1 MSSSKRNIAIWV
13 AGLALAIVSGTS
25 AVGGYAQKR
34 NPALAVLAAPGN
46 GLAKAHLADG
56 VLKGVILQNKGEM
69 PEAIPD
75 LATAYARE
83 AFLKEPLAAE
93 APRILALS
101 RASEGGEGTASARK
115 LMRLI
120 PAISK
125 RETSATLWLSDDY
138 AKLKDDAQAL
148 YFLDLTLRASSR
160 SKELLLP
167 MMVNIADREEAIA
180 PLARALDRDP
190 PWLAEFWAEA
200 VKQVPRAK
208 AIAKLRETS
217 EPPET
222 MREEVDKQLL
232 NNLVQQGAYAEAA
245 DLSAILTGA
254 KRSASFTSRFDIF
267 PKYPPFDWELV
278 SEGGY
283 GAFID
288 GENKAL
294 LMSAM
299 SGERGVAAR
308 RMLPLERGRYTLT
321 LKDVEQSSDSVTLKV
336 QTRCPDDS
344 AQVVHELTPRG
355 DNLQAEWQVAGVP
368 CDYYWLEII
377 IDVPSDDQPVDV
389 RIGAMTLS
397 KN

>member
-1 MSSSKRNIAIWV
+1 MSKSKRNIAIWV
-13 AGLALAIVSGTS
+13 AGVVLAVVAGTN
-25 AVGGYAQKR
+25 AVGGYAHKR
-34 NPALAVLAAPGN
+34 NPPLAVMAAPGN
-46 GLAKAHLADG
+46 GLAKAKMADA
-56 VLKGVILQNKGEM
+56 VLKGAILQNKGEM
-69 PEAIPD
+69 PEEIPA

-83 AFLKEPLAAE
+83 AFLTEPLAAE

-101 RASEGGEGTASARK
+101 RISADGEGVEAARA

-167 MMVNIADREEAIA
+167 MMVDIANREEAIA

-217 EPPET
+217 EPPEAVKEAT
-222 MREEVDKQLL
+222 DKQLL
-232 NNLVQQGAYAEAA
+232 DNLVQQGAFAEAA
-245 DLSAILTGA
+245 DLTAFLSGA
-254 KRSASFTSRFDIF
+254 ARSASFTSQFDAF
-267 PKYPPFDWELV
+267 PKFPPFDWELL
-278 SEGGY
+278 SEGGF

-288 GENKAL
+288 GESKTL

-299 SGERGVAAR
+299 SGERGVVAR
-308 RMLPLERGRYTLT
+308 RILPLEQGRYTLT
-321 LKDVEQSSDSVTLKV
+321 LRDVERSSDSVILRA

-344 AQVVHELTPRG
+344 AQVVHELKPSGKTLR
-355 DNLQAEWQVAGVP
+355 AEWQVAGSP
-368 CDYYWLEII
+368 CDYYWLELI
-377 IDVPSDDQPVDV
+377 IDVPSDDEPVDV
-389 RIGAMTLS
+389 RIGSVTLAKS
-397 KN
+397 

>member
-1 MSSSKRNIAIWV
+1 MSTSERNFAIWA
-13 AGLALAIVSGTS
+13 AGLALAILSGAG
-25 AVGGYAQKR
+25 AVGGYAHKR
-34 NPALAVLAAPGN
+34 NPPLAVIASPGN
-46 GLAKAHLADG
+46 GLAKAQMADA
-56 VLKGVILQNKGEM
+56 VLKAAILENKGEI
-69 PEAIPD
+69 PKAIPD

-101 RASEGGEGTASARK
+101 RVSEDGEGTASARA

-180 PLARALDRDP
+180 PLTRALDRNP

-208 AIAKLRETS
+208 AIAKLRESS
-217 EPPET
+217 EPPESV
-222 MREEVDKQLL
+222 RADVDRRLL
-232 NNLVQQGAYAEAA
+232 DNLVQQGAFAEAA
-245 DLSAILTGA
+245 DLTSFLAGA
-254 KRSASFTSRFDIF
+254 QRSASFTSPFETF

-288 GENKAL
+288 GENTML

-308 RMLPLERGRYTLT
+308 RILPLEAGRYTLT
-321 LKDVEQSSDSVTLKV
+321 LKDVELSSDSVILKA

-344 AQVVHELTPRG
+344 AQVVHDLKQSG
-355 DNLQAEWQVAGVP
+355 DNLRAEWQVAGVP
-368 CDYYWLEII
+368 CDYYWLEIM

-389 RIGAMTLS
+389 RIDSMTLS